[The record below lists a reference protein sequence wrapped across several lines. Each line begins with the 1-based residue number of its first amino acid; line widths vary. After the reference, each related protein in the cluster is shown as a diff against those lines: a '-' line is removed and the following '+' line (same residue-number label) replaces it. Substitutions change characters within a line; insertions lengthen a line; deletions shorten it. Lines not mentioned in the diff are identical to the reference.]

1 TMPAGCPGVAG
12 ITVPSTRWGGG
23 AGIGVG
29 LVAGGAGVRGGTD
42 AMGGGVELLER
53 GGLGGGVEG
62 RRIASSGVMGAGA
75 TKLARIAS

>member
-1 TMPAGCPGVAG
+1 M
-12 ITVPSTRWGGG
+12 
-23 AGIGVG
+23 
-29 LVAGGAGVRGGTD
+29 RGGTD

-75 TKLARIAS
+75 TKLARIAA